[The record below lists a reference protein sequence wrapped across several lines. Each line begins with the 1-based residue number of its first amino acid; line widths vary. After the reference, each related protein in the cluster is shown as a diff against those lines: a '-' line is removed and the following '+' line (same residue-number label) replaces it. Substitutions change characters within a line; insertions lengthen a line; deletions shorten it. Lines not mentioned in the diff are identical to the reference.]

1 MMLHHGLCPHWYCLK
16 LPKTSDYPRRKPFL
30 MIVLSS
36 TLPARS
42 LSLTPA
48 HRGQYIH
55 RRLPKWKSNAVTCQ
69 SGLPFPPTISF
80 VPCYIQWGSR
90 DSLLVKA
97 PDSWSKGCE
106 FESRQ
111 KRREKFLLQCQLCAL
126 TLIRCPFHPSV
137 TAVARKRPRSFCQ
150 KCRWEIT
157 PKHARIFDQT
167 KSEWADHAAI
177 QAEYGNELT
186 RNSSGNTLS
195 QSSQVAKPLWT
206 DPVLK
211 SGTSLRKLISA

>member
-1 MMLHHGLCPHWYCLK
+1 M
-16 LPKTSDYPRRKPFL
+16 
-30 MIVLSS
+30 
-36 TLPARS
+36 
-42 LSLTPA
+42 
-48 HRGQYIH
+48 
-55 RRLPKWKSNAVTCQ
+55 
-69 SGLPFPPTISF
+69 
-80 VPCYIQWGSR
+80 GSR

-106 FESRQ
+106 FESWQ

-177 QAEYGNELT
+177 QAECGNELT

-211 SGTSLRKLISA
+211 SGTSLRKLISALKKKKKKRRGNELSDILPKSSHARKNHHTTTTFMFEIGYNNTFHESLNCS